1 MSEQEP
7 SIKKIL
13 VASDLSDQAGMAIKR
28 AVELGLEHA
37 SDVIVVHVVDEGL
50 PQAEQSSLMTTSDH
64 FIRRIVGAEPR
75 AHEVRT
81 SIEIVSGRPDIDIV
95 ERAELDEVDLIVVGL
110 HNRVL
115 EENLAIQGTVAEQV
129 MQATRVPVLVVKDAP
144 RGPYRSVLVG
154 VDFSVFSRAA
164 VIAARSIAPQANLH
178 LVHAFEPISG
188 MQHLAKIR
196 EPEIARRIAKSWQ
209 SRLNE
214 FIDYEMAELA
224 GIGAKG
230 TIDIVS
236 SSGDPQEVLRSVADR
251 VDAELIVMGSH
262 GRTGL
267 TRLVLGSVTTQI
279 LNDRIADVLVVRPI

>member
-1 MSEQEP
+1 MSKQEL
-7 SIKKIL
+7 SIQKIL
-13 VASDLSDQAGMAIKR
+13 VASDLSDQAGVAIKR
-28 AVELGLEHA
+28 AIELGREHG
-37 SDVIVVHVVDEGL
+37 SDVTIVHVVDEGL

-64 FIRRIVGAEPR
+64 FIRQIVGSDPWAQQ
-75 AHEVRT
+75 VKT

-95 ERAELDEVDLIVVGL
+95 ERAELDEADLIVIGL
-110 HNRVL
+110 HNRML
-115 EENLAIQGTVAEQV
+115 EENLTIQGTVAEQV
-129 MQATRVPVLVVKDAP
+129 MQATRIPVLIVKDAP
-144 RGPYRSVLVG
+144 RGPYRSALVG

-196 EPEIARRIAKSWQ
+196 EPEIARRITKSWQ
-209 SRLNE
+209 SRLNK

-230 TIDIVS
+230 AIDIVS
-236 SSGDPQEVLRSVADR
+236 SSGDPQEVLRSVAER

-267 TRLVLGSVTTQI
+267 TRLILGSITTQI
-279 LNDRIADVLVVRPI
+279 LNDRLADVLVVRPF